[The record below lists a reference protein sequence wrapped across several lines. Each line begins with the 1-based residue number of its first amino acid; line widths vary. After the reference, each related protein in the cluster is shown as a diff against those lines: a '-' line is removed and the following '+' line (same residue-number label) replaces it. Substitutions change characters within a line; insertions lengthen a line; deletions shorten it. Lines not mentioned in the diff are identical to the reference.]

1 MKRDW
6 ITAIADDW
14 MLKQRKTSV
23 FTGRLVVENGQVSL
37 QLDAGEL
44 VELNTN
50 DRIEVLN
57 GDRFEPAPFS
67 RILERVDSTGWALY
81 AGLYASVTRRSRNPT
96 EDEVFDHCPICDKK
110 IHFGQ
115 VAWKVGPE
123 LCCSVEHML
132 THIKESKERG
142 RENRW
147 RFLIRSSFI

>member
-6 ITAIADDW
+6 ISSIADEW
-14 MLKQRKTSV
+14 MLKQRKTSLL
-23 FTGRLVVENGQVSL
+23 TGRLVVEDGQVSL

-67 RILERVDSTGWALY
+67 RILERVDSAGWPLY
-81 AGLYASVTRRSRNPT
+81 AGLYASVLRRSRHPT
-96 EDEVFDHCPICDKK
+96 DEVVDHCPICDKN

-115 VAWKVGPE
+115 QVWKVGPD

-132 THIKESKERG
+132 TRIKKGGG
-142 RENRW
+142 RADGD
-147 RFLIRSSFI
+147 S